1 MATIVPLIINGEE
14 VRPVTRFQVISPNTS
29 TSIWESSSASQGD
42 AIAAVEAAAHAF
54 SSWSKSRVEDRRQ
67 IILKAADIL
76 EARSNECRSYMEEET
91 GAQEKFSGF
100 NIKVSA
106 DLLREIGGGIGA
118 ALAGII
124 PICQEEGTHALVV
137 KEPYGVCLGIAPWNA
152 PYILGFRSVAYA
164 LAAGNT
170 CILKGSETSPRC
182 HWAIGSIFKEAGLP
196 NGVLNVIFHR
206 PQDAAEITNVLIEH
220 PAVRKINFT
229 GSTAVGSIIASAAGK
244 NLKPVLMELGGKS
257 SAIVCEDA
265 NIPKAAIQC
274 ALGAFLHSGQIC
286 MSTERI
292 LVHKSILDSFCQ
304 ELSKAVSNIFE
315 SDPSAPAPAIAQA
328 PGVEKN
334 RKLISDAVSKGAKL
348 VYGDLNTTEISKYRM
363 RPVIVG
369 GVTKEMNLYNTESFG
384 PSVSLI
390 AVESDEQAIEVAND
404 TEYGLSGA
412 VFTENLARGLYIAG
426 RIESGAIHINS
437 MSVHDEARLPHGGTK
452 RSGWGRFNGQWG
464 LDEFLKTKT
473 ITFQGYST

>member
-1 MATIVPLIINGEE
+1 
-14 VRPVTRFQVISPNTS
+14 
-29 TSIWESSSASQGD
+29 
-42 AIAAVEAAAHAF
+42 
-54 SSWSKSRVEDRRQ
+54 
-67 IILKAADIL
+67 
-76 EARSNECRSYMEEET
+76 
-91 GAQEKFSGF
+91 
-100 NIKVSA
+100 
-106 DLLREIGGGIGA
+106 
-118 ALAGII
+118 
-124 PICQEEGTHALVV
+124 
-137 KEPYGVCLGIAPWNA
+137 
-152 PYILGFRSVAYA
+152 
-164 LAAGNT
+164 
-170 CILKGSETSPRC
+170 
-182 HWAIGSIFKEAGLP
+182 
-196 NGVLNVIFHR
+196 
-206 PQDAAEITNVLIEH
+206 
-220 PAVRKINFT
+220 
-229 GSTAVGSIIASAAGK
+229 
-244 NLKPVLMELGGKS
+244 
-257 SAIVCEDA
+257 
-265 NIPKAAIQC
+265 
-274 ALGAFLHSGQIC
+274 

-304 ELSKAVSNIFE
+304 ELSKTVSNIFE

-334 RKLISDAVSKGAKL
+334 RNLISDAVSKGAKL
-348 VYGDLNTTEISKYRM
+348 VYGDLNTTETSKYRM

-390 AVESDEQAIEVAND
+390 AVESDEQAIEIAND